1 MPLVC
6 VHVNTYRACQKLYAG
21 LNVTKSTAAPVRA
34 ALVLVAAVIM
44 IKRLKHTHSC
54 EHLCPLTLCSTT

>member
-1 MPLVC
+1 MLLVC

-34 ALVLVAAVIM
+34 ALVLVAAVII
-44 IKRLKHTHSC
+44 IKHLKHTH
-54 EHLCPLTLCSTT
+54 TAASTCVH